1 MFWRTSFLFVSF
13 FNDFSEENF
22 VPFLRQIIVSR
33 NDDAGYTGLNKS
45 VFPEECKQN
54 ICLM

>member
-1 MFWRTSFLFVSF
+1 MFWRTSFLFVCF

-33 NDDAGYTGLNKS
+33 NDDVGVKYRIK
-45 VFPEECKQN
+45 
-54 ICLM
+54 